1 MNKMSIGN
9 YLENGIEHGTINA
22 DQICV
27 YIDKNNNI
35 KWIGKAEYAPI
46 FLDWAAL
53 DHAETVGNELRLYE
67 ERTSTQ
73 AQHQEVETMTEPK
86 PIRGTI
92 ASTGERCE
100 MRANGYWTGNGKRT
114 TSYERIDKP
123 IEYNE
128 RGAQIRPHRIEN
140 RMKISFAISG
150 DDWSSDREKAVYKAL
165 KNTKRRADI
174 IAELIISYCEANGV
188 QWGTLDTTSAQ
199 HYDHG
204 KNGGGHFII
213 SAYITP
219 REE

>member
-1 MNKMSIGN
+1 MNKMRIGN
-9 YLENGIEHGTINA
+9 YLENGIENGTINA

-73 AQHQEVETMTEPK
+73 AQQQEAETMTEPK

-100 MRANGYWTGNGKRT
+100 MRANGYWTGNGKRI

-123 IEYNE
+123 IEYNK
-128 RGAQIRPHRIEN
+128 RGAPVIRQYSMDRHRNFYVETEDETHD
-140 RMKISFAISG
+140 ST
-150 DDWSSDREKAVYKAL
+150 E
-165 KNTKRRADI
+165 
-174 IAELIISYCEANGV
+174 
-188 QWGTLDTTSAQ
+188 
-199 HYDHG
+199 
-204 KNGGGHFII
+204 GGAHHE
-213 SAYITP
+213 ST
-219 REE
+219 EH